1 MGTSN
6 STYVGIYLEIPFLKG
21 TVTEKFYASPTSGK
35 RQKNK
40 FDAQTGVRNLDKTE
54 TSVVYI
60 EPTPWIEDVEGLCVD
75 EFFRPAYTGG
85 GKRIE
90 TFILSGADN
99 KFKVCCVDSW
109 DRNLFNTDLSSLN
122 IPQLI
127 EEFKVEYKA
136 YLDYYI
142 QEYETVNI
150 KFGVVAYAH

>member
-1 MGTSN
+1 MGTRN

-21 TVTEKFYASPTSGK
+21 TVTESFYVSPTSGK
-35 RQKNK
+35 RQKAK

-60 EPTPWIEDVEGLCVD
+60 EPTPCIEDVEGLCVD

-90 TFILSGADN
+90 TFILSGDRN
-99 KFKVCCVDSW
+99 KFNVGVWGD
-109 DRNLFNTDLSSLN
+109 LFNVDLSSLN

-127 EEFKVEYKA
+127 EEFKVEYKG
-136 YLDYYI
+136 YLDYYT

-150 KFGVVAYAH
+150 KFGVVEYAH

>member
-1 MGTSN
+1 MGISN

-21 TVTEKFYASPTSGK
+21 TVTESFYVSPTSGK

-54 TSVVYI
+54 TSVVNI

-75 EFFRPAYTGG
+75 EFFDPEYHGG
-85 GKRIE
+85 GKNIR
-90 TFILSGADN
+90 TFILNGRN
-99 KFKVCCVDSW
+99 KF
-109 DRNLFNTDLSSLN
+109 NLNDYDDEVFNVDLSSVN

-127 EEFKVEYKA
+127 EEFKVEYKG
-136 YLDYYI
+136 YLDYYT

-150 KFGVVAYAH
+150 KFGVVEYAH